1 MTKEVLSKYRS
12 RVIRIAKLKDD
23 IEDIKLGDVQVVAGK
38 VNSSMK
44 DFPYIPCRT
53 SVEMNDPVEVEKQR
67 KQIARKRKEIDR
79 LEQLNRDVEE
89 FIESI
94 QDPTAKSVFEYYYTD
109 GTEKMTQKEIADKV
123 SISKGHIT
131 EVISKYINK
140 SA

>member
-12 RVIRIAKLKDD
+12 RVIRIAKLKED
-23 IEDIKLGDVQVVAGK
+23 IEEIKARDVQVVAGK

-79 LEQLNRDVEE
+79 LEQLNREVEE
-89 FIESI
+89 FIDSI

-109 GTEKMTQKEIADKV
+109 GTEKMTQKEIADLV
-123 SISKGHIT
+123 GITRGYIPDIISKQL
-131 EVISKYINK
+131 

>member
-12 RVIRIAKLKDD
+12 RVIRIAKLKED
-23 IEDIKLGDVQVVAGK
+23 IEDIKARDVQVVAGK

-67 KQIARKRKEIDR
+67 KQIARKQKEIDR

-89 FIESI
+89 YIDSI
-94 QDPTAKSVFEYYYTD
+94 QDPTQKSVLECYYTD
-109 GTEKMTQKEIADKV
+109 GMEKIRQKEVADKLCV
-123 SISKGHIT
+123 SRNVVAKAIYSL
-131 EVISKYINK
+131 EL
-140 SA
+140 